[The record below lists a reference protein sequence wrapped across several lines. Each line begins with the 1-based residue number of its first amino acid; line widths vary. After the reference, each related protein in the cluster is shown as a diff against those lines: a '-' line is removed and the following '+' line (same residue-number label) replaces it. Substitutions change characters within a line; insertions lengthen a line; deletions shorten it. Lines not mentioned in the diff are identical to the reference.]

1 MTTISSEPVTYA
13 YAVARAHPDL
23 AASLSG
29 RAGVTGAPVH
39 LITEGAG
46 EERGGEVVLVVSPVP
61 AADFGEAGLRRHLE
75 DLDWLEAVARAHH
88 AVVEEVAARTPALPL
103 RLATVYLDDDSAR
116 AMLRSAVRLF
126 AERLDHLADQVEWG
140 VKIYVEATADSSGAS
155 SAEDASE
162 PAPASSGADLTPGRA
177 YLRARRRQRNDREA
191 AYRAAQEAAERVAVV
206 ARAHATDRAAHRP
219 QQGILAGD
227 AGENVFNDAFLVPR
241 GRSEAFREE
250 AADAGRGL
258 AGVRVEVTGPWAPY
272 SFAVPQD
279 APPGTDPT
287 VGTPSGPP
295 GTAGTADPGTPPPPG
310 APGTADTHSPP
321 GTPGSEG
328 DGDTGDTGNG
338 SGNGT
343 GTGTGGGG
351 RSTARGGPP

>member
-1 MTTISSEPVTYA
+1 MNAMTTSSSEPVTYA

-23 AASLSG
+23 AASLTG
-29 RAGVTGAPVH
+29 RVGVTGAPVR

-46 EERGGEVVLVVSPVP
+46 EEGAGEIVLVVSQVP

-88 AVVEEVAARTPALPL
+88 AVVEGVAARTPALPL
-103 RLATVYLDDDSAR
+103 RLATVYLDDGSAR

-126 AERLDHLADQVEWG
+126 TERLDHLADQVEWG

-219 QQGILAGD
+219 QQGVLAGD
-227 AGENVFNDAFLVPR
+227 TGENVFNDAFLVPR
-241 GRSEAFREE
+241 GHSEAFRTE

-279 APPGTDPT
+279 APPDTDTTTGAPT
-287 VGTPSGPP
+287 
-295 GTAGTADPGTPPPPG
+295 DRPGTPG
-310 APGTADTHSPP
+310 ATDPP
-321 GTPGSEG
+321 GTPGSDG
-328 DGDTGDTGNG
+328 DGNTGDAGNG
-338 SGNGT
+338 SDSDSTRDGSDR
-343 GTGTGGGG
+343 GG
-351 RSTARGGPP
+351 TARGGPP